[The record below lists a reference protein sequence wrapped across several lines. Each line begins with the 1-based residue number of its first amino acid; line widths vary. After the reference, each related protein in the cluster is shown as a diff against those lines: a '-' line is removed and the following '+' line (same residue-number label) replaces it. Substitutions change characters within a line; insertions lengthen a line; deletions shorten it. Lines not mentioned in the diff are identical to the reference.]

1 MQQEKCDNFADFT
14 YSWAI
19 VNNKEDQVAMWE
31 ELDVFKDLSNRS
43 RIVSGSMREMH
54 VLNK

>member
-19 VNNKEDQVAMWE
+19 VKNKEDQVAMWE
-31 ELDVFKDLSNRS
+31 ELDVFKDLSNRR